1 MKSESI
7 HKDQPRS
14 GRRWFRP
21 AAACVLALLLLP
33 VLLRLAL
40 ELPPVRS
47 AILGAVAQR
56 VTEATTLELS
66 VDDWQLSLLQR
77 RLRVEGLA
85 LRDQTGRDVLMVP
98 LAELVVADVSA
109 LLAGRVLLERL
120 EVVEPRLD
128 LAAWPEMPE
137 ATPESEDA
145 VAFEV
150 RRLAILG
157 ASVQGAP
164 LPPDAAGWVGTWRAS
179 GLDVVGSLA
188 EGALALAI
196 EGGIELGGERIG
208 RQELSAVVEE
218 LSGALTG
225 PWRITGMTVRGD
237 GIEAEVPSAEL
248 GLEEDD
254 PWHVAGRVAVDLG
267 RIVPELSSGTA
278 RLEGELDLRRWRGRV
293 QLAASELPGELLEP
307 WLGPDV
313 FERLGAA
320 GSELDVSADL
330 DLAQGDEGLVRGS
343 ASLQWSGTDAP
354 LVVATLR
361 LTDGGVDAAGV
372 LDWESLEGEIQ
383 ARADRLPAEVLRPFL
398 GVERFTQLEL
408 AGAVVDLEAEVV
420 ADARTM
426 VDAAEAGGLGSL
438 RASLRGEVEQRG
450 ERWLVLR
457 ATTTS
462 PPAGA
467 GPEAIAAEL
476 VLDLL
481 PELSG
486 ERRVTGTV
494 WSTSRAALAQPTL
507 EGVVA
512 RVTAPDVAELRDA
525 LEARV
530 PALVDLLPD
539 ALGPELLRGSM
550 EARAEL
556 DGPLRSPSLTASI
569 DWLPSPGSSVELR
582 ARGRA
587 VTPVVGEAELHWAN
601 VDLAPFAALLA
612 AGTAEAGE
620 PAGGTLADPT
630 TLAGLVSGDSTFVG
644 SFDQPRGS
652 VRLRATGLVMAGGG
666 MPESRSI
673 DEILLEARGDTQ
685 RIDVDRLEVRAH
697 DGELAA
703 SGWFLPR
710 LPLVEGS
717 ADLELRAPDSGLER
731 LRVGARLEE
740 GVLRVQSRELLTRAG
755 AGELEAVVPL
765 VALRSLPDLP
775 DAVLRAL
782 PELVPGTTAPLVEL
796 RAVVPELSRAG
807 LEELVGAEVA
817 LETLVGFSLE
827 DLSVEARLD
836 PARVGAAEAR
846 MTLGQLTLDVRGPDA
861 GGTTS
866 EATETHTIRLSLP
879 LVATLREGVLR
890 AGPVALEVDDHPLLV
905 DAEAQLDTDW
915 VAGDPMGELVRHL
928 RAEATGAVPAAV
940 AEPFL
945 AGGAARGLVDLRVE
959 LSGSLQQLAGTIH
972 VDGTG
977 ASVLYRQPYV
987 TRLADPMLE
996 IEVRDGVASLRSGS
1010 AVLNDGPVSL
1020 AGEISMAGGV
1030 DLRAAFSDVRY
1041 RLDYGLSV
1049 ELGGE
1054 LRLQWPLED
1063 TEGPPVPGHASRPLL
1078 SGEVLVERGLVRRN
1092 LDLEREVLAVLRGA
1106 ADDLLEEDDFARQLG
1121 LDLLV
1126 ATASGVRVRN
1136 NVADLRLRWS
1146 PIEVRGTLAEPILDG
1161 TVEVDPGGTV
1171 FAYGQRARVDR
1182 GLLRLP
1188 GRPGAEPQIA
1198 FDVTTALEDPSLLA
1212 LEDSSLDPFAD
1223 GGLPGEGPAAEE
1235 VLLAGFAD
1243 YFGSRVAAGLGRG
1256 LGESI
1261 RISLRPIDLFN
1272 ESDPDARLTVG
1283 RDLNRYLTLGLSIN
1297 LRQAE
1302 RRTYLLDL
1310 REVPRA
1316 PRMLGQVFTKE
1327 DGTEGVTL
1335 QQTLEAGGS
1344 RSDEVPRLRRLRIN
1358 TPGEVSEGAL
1368 RRAIALRPG
1377 EPVYDGALFDVE
1389 IEASD
1394 ALVRQG
1400 FSDPQVVATTR
1411 SARGAGLVDVLVAVE
1426 PGPRA
1431 QVAFTGDPPPG
1442 RSRVAIATLYRSD
1455 YYEPAALEEMA
1466 RATEAALRGVG
1477 FLEPRAS
1484 ARVGTV
1490 ASPADTRQV
1499 TVEASGGRRVGLS
1512 RLVWEGASEEASER
1526 LDARFAG
1533 MRSRVEL
1540 ASALPAAEA
1549 AVRGELRALGH
1560 VEPTV
1565 RARSLSADGEELVV
1579 VVEPGPLLVV
1589 SEVAVRGAPLD
1600 LPPPSVE
1607 PGSVARGDRLAVA
1620 AFELEDELRGSG
1632 YLDARV
1638 GVEVVPL
1645 AETDSAAVTFDIAPG
1660 EPYRL
1665 GEIEVAGLRAT
1676 NPALVRRL
1684 VGTSPGDVLGAAE
1697 LDQARRALFE
1707 SGLFSGVVVQPRR
1720 GEDEDPAR
1728 TRLGVEVE
1736 EIPRFQLGYGLRYE
1750 TEVGLGAVVD
1760 AVDRNVAG
1768 WGLQLGARLLYRSD
1782 DQRARLW
1789 FTSPRLAGSRF
1800 VLEGF
1805 TQLAEE
1811 VLDEGEELETF
1822 IDSFDSGL
1830 QLSRPFG
1837 ARSRVGLYTRFRE
1850 ETFAFEDPFFGR
1862 FEETLRF
1869 PVLGLQYL
1877 YLGDQDPF
1885 QRTSQGLWASVDLSG
1900 SDEAIG
1906 GQLSFARLFG
1916 QVGLVTSPFHLA
1928 GRRVDWAQL
1937 YRVGLAE
1944 AFDQELLRGERFFA
1958 GGAFSV
1964 RGYER
1969 EGLGPRESFGDIE
1982 RPLGGE
1988 ALFVMNQE
1996 LRFPIFGDFGGVLFL
2011 DVGNVWEQV
2020 GDFGEDLEV
2029 GVGAG
2034 ARWRSPVGLLRLD
2047 VAAPLDPREGE
2058 KKLRLYFGFG
2068 HVF

>member
-1 MKSESI
+1 MKSEPI
-7 HKDQPRS
+7 HKDQPRR
-14 GRRWFRP
+14 GRRWLRP
-21 AAACVLALLLLP
+21 AAGCVFALVLLP

-47 AILGAVAQR
+47 AILGAVAER
-56 VTEATTLELS
+56 VREATTLELS
-66 VDDWQLSLLQR
+66 VDDWQLGLLQR

-98 LAELVVADVSA
+98 RIEVVVADVSA

-120 EVVEPRLD
+120 DVVEPRLD

-137 ATPESEDA
+137 TTPESEDA
-145 VAFEV
+145 VVFEV

-157 ASVQGAP
+157 ASVDGAP
-164 LPPDAAGWVGTWRAS
+164 LPPDAAGWIGTWRAS
-179 GLDVVGSLA
+179 GLDVEGSLRA
-188 EGALALAI
+188 GALALAI
-196 EGGIELGGERIG
+196 EGEIELEGERIV
-208 RQELSAVVEE
+208 RQELSAAVEE
-218 LSGALTG
+218 LSGALAG
-225 PWRITGMTVRGD
+225 PWRISGLTVRGE
-237 GIEAEVPSAEL
+237 GIEVDLPSAEL
-248 GLEEDD
+248 GLEEGD
-254 PWHVAGRVAVDLG
+254 PWHVAGRVAADLG

-278 RLEGELDLRRWRGRV
+278 WLEGELDLRRWRGRV

-307 WLGPDV
+307 WLGRDV

-320 GSELDVSADL
+320 GSKLDASAEL
-330 DLAQGDEGLVRGS
+330 DLAQDDRGLVRGS
-343 ASLQWSGTDAP
+343 ADLQWSGTDAP
-354 LVVATLR
+354 LLVATLR

-372 LDWESLEGEIQ
+372 LDWESLEGELQ

-398 GVERFTQLEL
+398 GAELFSQLEL
-408 AGAVVDLEAEVV
+408 AGAIANLEAEVV
-420 ADARTM
+420 ANARTL

-438 RASLRGEVEQRG
+438 RASLRGDLEQRG
-450 ERWLVLR
+450 EHWLMLR
-457 ATTTS
+457 AASAS

-481 PELSG
+481 PELPG

-494 WSTSRAALAQPTL
+494 WSASRATLAQPTL
-507 EGVVA
+507 ESVVA
-512 RVTAPDVAELRDA
+512 QVTAPDVAQLRNA

-530 PALVDLLPD
+530 PALLDLLPD
-539 ALGPELLRGSM
+539 ALDPELLRGSA
-550 EARAEL
+550 EVSAEL
-556 DGPLRSPSLTASI
+556 DGPLRAPSLTASI
-569 DWLPSPGSSVELR
+569 DWLPSPDSSVSLR

-587 VTPVVGEAELHWAN
+587 VTPLAGEAELRWAN
-601 VDLAPFAALLA
+601 VDLAPFAAIFATETVA
-612 AGTAEAGE
+612 AGDQAGVTPAE
-620 PAGGTLADPT
+620 PT
-630 TLAGLVSGDSTFVG
+630 TIAGLVSGEATFVG
-644 SFDQPRGS
+644 SLDQPRGT
-652 VRLRATGLVMAGGG
+652 VRLRATGLAMAGGAT
-666 MPESRSI
+666 PESRSI
-673 DEILLEARGDTQ
+673 DEIVLEARGDLQ
-685 RIDVDRLEVRAH
+685 RVDVDRLEVRAPE
-697 DGELAA
+697 GELAA
-703 SGWFLPR
+703 SGWFVPR
-710 LPLVEGS
+710 LPLDAGS
-717 ADLELRAPDSGLER
+717 AELELRAPDSGLER
-731 LRVGARLEE
+731 FGLGARLEE
-740 GVLRVQSRELLTRAG
+740 GVLRLQSRELLTRAG

-765 VALRSLPDLP
+765 VALRSWPDLP

-782 PELVPGTTAPLVEL
+782 PELEPGTTSPLVEL
-796 RAVVPELSRAG
+796 RARVPELSRAG
-807 LEELVGAEVA
+807 LDELVGAGET

-827 DLSVEARLD
+827 DLFLEARFD
-836 PARVGAAEAR
+836 PARLGAAGAR

-861 GGTTS
+861 GGTSS
-866 EATETHTIRLSLP
+866 EAPETHTIRLSQP
-879 LVATLREGVLR
+879 LLVTLREGELR
-890 AGPVALEVDDHPLLV
+890 AGPVALEVDDHALLV
-905 DAEAQLDTDW
+905 DAEAQLDTAW
-915 VAGDPMGELVRHL
+915 MAGDPMGELVRHL
-928 RAEATGAVPAAV
+928 RAEATGTVPVAI

-945 AGGAARGLVDLRVE
+945 AGGAARGLLDLRVE
-959 LSGSLQQLAGTIH
+959 LAGSLQQLAGTIH

-996 IEVRDGVASLRSGS
+996 IDVRDGVATLRSGS

-1020 AGEISMAGGV
+1020 AGEVSVAGGA
-1030 DLRAAFSDVRY
+1030 DLRAAFSEVRY

-1054 LRLQWPLED
+1054 LRLQWPPD
-1063 TEGPPVPGHASRPLL
+1063 DVDGPPVPGRASRPLL
-1078 SGEVLVERGLVRRN
+1078 SGEVLVERGLVRRD
-1092 LDLEREVLAVLRGA
+1092 LDLEREVLAVLRGS
-1106 ADDLLEEDDFARQLG
+1106 ADELGEVDDFARQLG

-1136 NVADLRLRWS
+1136 NVADLRVRWS

-1188 GRPGAEPQIA
+1188 GRPGAEPQVA

-1212 LEDSSLDPFAD
+1212 LEDRSLDPFA
-1223 GGLPGEGPAAEE
+1223 GGDPAAEGPGAQD

-1261 RISLRPIDLFN
+1261 RISLRPIDLLN

-1302 RRTYLLDL
+1302 QRTYLLDL

-1316 PRMLGQVFTKE
+1316 PRLLGQVFTKE

-1344 RSDEVPRLRRLRIN
+1344 RSDEVPRLRRLRIDA
-1358 TPGEVSEGAL
+1358 PEEVNEASL
-1368 RRAIALRPG
+1368 RRAIALRRG

-1389 IEASD
+1389 VEASD

-1411 SARGAGLVDVLVAVE
+1411 SARGARWVDVLVAVE

-1431 QVAFTGDPPPG
+1431 QVAFTGDPPPA

-1466 RATEAALRGVG
+1466 RAAEAALRGAG
-1477 FLEPRAS
+1477 FLDPTAS
-1484 ARVGTV
+1484 ARVAPVVSSG
-1490 ASPADTRQV
+1490 DTRQV
-1499 TVEASGGRRVGLS
+1499 TVASSGGRRVGLD

-1540 ASALPAAEA
+1540 ASALPEAEA
-1549 AVRGELRALGH
+1549 AVRRELRALGH
-1560 VEPTV
+1560 VEPIV

-1579 VVEPGPLLVV
+1579 VVDPGPLLVV

-1600 LPPPSVE
+1600 LPPPSLE
-1607 PGSVARGDRLAVA
+1607 PGSVARGDRLAGA
-1620 AFELEDELRGSG
+1620 AFELEDALRASG

-1645 AETDSAAVTFDIAPG
+1645 AEGNSAAVTFDVAPG

-1684 VGTSPGDVLGAAE
+1684 IGSSPGDVLGDGE

-1736 EIPRFQLGYGLRYE
+1736 ETPRFQLGYGLRYE

-1782 DQRARLW
+1782 DQRVRLW
-1789 FTSPRLAGSRF
+1789 FSSPRLAGSRL

-1805 TQLAEE
+1805 GQIAEE
-1811 VLDEGEELETF
+1811 ILDEGGAEETF

-1830 QLSRPFG
+1830 QLWRPVG
-1837 ARSRVGLYTRFRE
+1837 ARSRVGVYARFRE
-1850 ETFAFEDPFFGR
+1850 ETFSFDDEFFGPIEVIVR
-1862 FEETLRF
+1862 S
-1869 PVLGLQYL
+1869 PILGAQYL
-1877 YLGDQDPF
+1877 YRGVQDPF
-1885 QRTSQGLWASVDLSG
+1885 QRASRGLWASVDVSG

-1906 GQLSFARLFG
+1906 GELRFVRLFG
-1916 QVGLVTSPFHLA
+1916 QLGLVTTPFQLA
-1928 GRRVDWAQL
+1928 GRTVDWAQL

-1944 AFDQELLRGERFFA
+1944 AFDQELIRSERFFA

-1964 RGYER
+1964 RGYPR
-1969 EGLGPRESFGDIE
+1969 EGIGPLESLGDCES
-1982 RPLGGE
+1982 PLGGE

-2011 DVGNVWEQV
+2011 DIGNVWGQV
-2020 GDFGEDLEV
+2020 GDFGQDFEV